1 MVFDFT
7 GKTVWVTGA
16 GKGIGYVTALAF
28 ADAGAKV
35 TGFDL
40 AFPQENYP
48 FVIETL
54 DVSDAAQV
62 SDVCGRLLAVE
73 ERLDV
78 LVNAAGILRMGATD
92 QLSQEDWQQ
101 TFAVNV
107 GGAFNLFQQTMGQF
121 RRQQSG
127 AIVTVASD
135 AAHTPRIGMSA
146 YGASKAALKSLALT
160 VGLELA
166 GSGVR
171 CNLVS
176 PGSTDTDMQRTLW
189 TCDDAEQ
196 QRIRGF
202 GEQFKLGIPLGKI
215 ARPQE
220 IASTILFLASDAAS
234 HITLQDIVVDGGS
247 TLGGVMIW
255 KRHLSL
261 DALNAT
267 SQNTLVAHLGIV
279 YTRLGDDTLEAEMPV
294 DARTHQ
300 PFGLLHGGAS
310 AALAETLGSMA
321 GFLMTRDGQNVVG
334 TELNATHHR
343 AVAQGTVRGV
353 CQPLHL
359 GRSSQSWEIVV
370 FDEQGRRCCTCRLST
385 MVLG

>member
-1 MVFDFT
+1 MAGFDFS

-16 GKGIGYVTALAF
+16 GKGIGYATARAF
-28 ADAGAKV
+28 ADAGARV

-40 AFPQENYP
+40 DFALGDYP
-48 FVIETL
+48 FATGRL
-54 DVSDAAQV
+54 DVADPAQV
-62 SDVCGRLLAVE
+62 SDVCGRLLSAHP
-73 ERLDV
+73 RLDV

-92 QLSQEDWQQ
+92 QISQADWQQ

-121 RRQQSG
+121 RRQQEG

-166 GSGVR
+166 ASGVR

-189 TCDDAEQ
+189 TNEEAEQ

-247 TLGGVMIW
+247 TLG
-255 KRHLSL
+255 
-261 DALNAT
+261 A
-267 SQNTLVAHLGIV
+267 
-279 YTRLGDDTLEAEMPV
+279 
-294 DARTHQ
+294 
-300 PFGLLHGGAS
+300 
-310 AALAETLGSMA
+310 
-321 GFLMTRDGQNVVG
+321 
-334 TELNATHHR
+334 
-343 AVAQGTVRGV
+343 
-353 CQPLHL
+353 
-359 GRSSQSWEIVV
+359 
-370 FDEQGRRCCTCRLST
+370 
-385 MVLG
+385 

>member
-1 MVFDFT
+1 MTGFDFH

-16 GKGIGYVTALAF
+16 GKGIGYATALAF
-28 ADAGAKV
+28 VEAGAEV

-40 AFPQENYP
+40 AFDNTDYP
-48 FVIETL
+48 FTTVKM
-54 DVSDAAQV
+54 DVADAQQV
-62 SDVCGRLLAVE
+62 MLVCTPLLQDLA
-73 ERLDV
+73 RLDV

-92 QLSQEDWQQ
+92 ALSQADWQQ

-107 GGAFNLFQQTMGQF
+107 GGAFNLFQQTMATF
-121 RRQQSG
+121 RQQQGG

-166 GSGVR
+166 ASGVR

-189 TCDDAEQ
+189 VSDDAQQ

-215 ARPQE
+215 AQPQE
-220 IASTILFLASDAAS
+220 IASTILFLASDNAS

-247 TLGGVMIW
+247 TLG
-255 KRHLSL
+255 
-261 DALNAT
+261 A
-267 SQNTLVAHLGIV
+267 
-279 YTRLGDDTLEAEMPV
+279 
-294 DARTHQ
+294 
-300 PFGLLHGGAS
+300 
-310 AALAETLGSMA
+310 
-321 GFLMTRDGQNVVG
+321 
-334 TELNATHHR
+334 
-343 AVAQGTVRGV
+343 
-353 CQPLHL
+353 
-359 GRSSQSWEIVV
+359 
-370 FDEQGRRCCTCRLST
+370 
-385 MVLG
+385 

>member
-1 MVFDFT
+1 MAGFDFR

-16 GKGIGYVTALAF
+16 GKGIGYTTAQAF
-28 ADAGAKV
+28 VEAGAQV
-35 TGFDL
+35 TGFDREFAL
-40 AFPQENYP
+40 PDYP
-48 FVIETL
+48 FATEVM
-54 DVSDAAQV
+54 DVAEAGQVAEICQRVLAQ
-62 SDVCGRLLAVE
+62 S

-92 QLSQEDWQQ
+92 SLSPQDWQQ

-107 GGAFNLFQQTMGQF
+107 GGAFNLFQQTMAQF
-121 RRQQSG
+121 RRQQGG

-189 TCDDAEQ
+189 VSDDAEQ

-215 ARPQE
+215 AQPQE
-220 IASTILFLASDAAS
+220 IANTILFLASDLAS

-247 TLGGVMIW
+247 TLG
-255 KRHLSL
+255 
-261 DALNAT
+261 A
-267 SQNTLVAHLGIV
+267 
-279 YTRLGDDTLEAEMPV
+279 
-294 DARTHQ
+294 
-300 PFGLLHGGAS
+300 
-310 AALAETLGSMA
+310 
-321 GFLMTRDGQNVVG
+321 
-334 TELNATHHR
+334 
-343 AVAQGTVRGV
+343 
-353 CQPLHL
+353 
-359 GRSSQSWEIVV
+359 
-370 FDEQGRRCCTCRLST
+370 
-385 MVLG
+385 